1 MAPLDSVVERYKYPA
16 LAAILAAAFGL
27 WLLFF
32 KAIPPT
38 VESFGEYAVSGAVG
52 LLVILLIYKI
62 AEKATGSA
70 GAGLFAAALAS
81 TIQLYSWKTVA
92 QLTHTVSLFF
102 FFISIL
108 ALLYVKD
115 INWTLLI
122 IPVLTFSL
130 LHVYS
135 LALIPIFLLYSLIMW
150 IEQKEMSRDEF
161 YFILTSTAVLLV
173 IFLVL
178 RFTPTL
184 YLIVK
189 QYISAHYY
197 SIAGEALTLKS
208 LFVLAGVIP
217 IYLGLYG
224 TFMGLK
230 QEKKSVQLLVSSAAI
245 LFTAMLFNVVPT
257 SLGMPYFALSLT
269 ALSGF
274 VYFAIESY
282 IRSSVLKRHEP
293 LVLAIAVVILMALG
307 FLHRIVFTLA

>member
-1 MAPLDSVVERYKYPA
+1 MAPLDSVVEQYKYPI
-16 LAAILAAAFGL
+16 LAAILAVSFAL
-27 WLLFF
+27 WFFFF
-32 KAIPPT
+32 KVIPPPAENLADY
-38 VESFGEYAVSGAVG
+38 VVSGAVG

-70 GAGLFAAALAS
+70 GAGLFSAAMAS
-81 TIQLYSWKTVA
+81 TITLYSWKTVA

-102 FFISIL
+102 FLLSIL
-108 ALLYVKD
+108 ALLYVKE

-135 LALIPIFLLYSLIMW
+135 LALVPIFLLYSGVMW
-150 IEQKEMSRDEF
+150 LEKKEMSRDEF
-161 YFILTSTAVLLV
+161 YFILTSAAVLLV
-173 IFLVL
+173 VFLVL
-178 RFTPTL
+178 RLTPTL
-184 YLIVK
+184 YLLVK
-189 QYISAHYY
+189 QHVSVNYF
-197 SIAGEALTLKS
+197 SIVGEKLTLRS
-208 LFVLAGVIP
+208 LLTLAGVLP

-224 TFMGLK
+224 TYIGLK

-245 LFTAMLFNVVPT
+245 LFAAMLFNVVPT
-257 SLGMPYFALSLT
+257 SLGMPYFALSLV

-282 IRSSVLKRHEP
+282 IRSSVLKKHEP
-293 LVLAIAVVILMALG
+293 AVLAAAVIILMALG